1 MIEERLIDA
10 AMAAQKRCYCPYS
23 SFPVSA
29 ALLASSGEIFTGVN
43 VENASYGLTI
53 CAERVA
59 IGTAVAAGERSFDLL
74 VVVVKGGGSPCG
86 ACRQVLNEFAPGLR
100 ILMVN
105 QEREI
110 VQEAYLSDLLPQAF
124 GPHSL
129 QGDD

>member
-1 MIEERLIDA
+1 MKEQELIEA
-10 AMAAQKRCYCPYS
+10 AMAAQQRCYCPYS

-59 IGTAVAAGERSFDLL
+59 VGTAVAAGARSFELL

-86 ACRQVLNEFAPGLR
+86 ACRQVLNEFAPHLR

-105 QEREI
+105 QEGEV
-110 VQEAYLSDLLPQAF
+110 VQEANLDDLLPQAF

-129 QGDD
+129 